1 MKRWILLVAGL
12 LALAFIGHTPQ
23 AGEGT
28 YLRVAGSNTHAGAFR
43 IPVDSTETVA
53 LSVTDTCF
61 SDTFKFEDNP
71 GFDAYNYLY
80 VMLIR
85 DTVVTDTGAGA
96 SYNST
101 YICDS
106 CDDSVVVATTV
117 WTRDLNGYNYQLAS
131 DVPAADKTND
141 TCLLRFYVNSS
152 GTVPYPDS
160 TVRDWIWIR
169 TIVKD
174 SVMTPGEIQN
184 PDTAETLYY
193 KARYYLWFSK

>member
-1 MKRWILLVAGL
+1 LKKWVFLIAGW
-12 LALAFIGHTPQ
+12 LALAFVGHTLH
-23 AGEGT
+23 AGEGV
-28 YLRVAGSNTHAGAFR
+28 YLDVAGVNTVAGTFV
-43 IPVDSTETVA
+43 IPVDSTQSAA

-61 SDTFKFEDNP
+61 SDTFKFEDYP
-71 GFDAYNYLY
+71 GYFDYNYVY

-96 SYNST
+96 TYNT
-101 YICDS
+101 PFICDS
-106 CDDSVVVATTV
+106 CDDSVVVAVTA
-117 WTRDLNGYNYQLAS
+117 WTRDKNGYNFQLAS

-141 TCLLRFYVNSS
+141 TCLLRFYINSS

-160 TVRDWIWIR
+160 TVRDWLWFR